1 MHLRDF
7 CSCEHVTRVCSFDN
21 LVSQILFRHAVASGL
36 WEAIAWSYFLSN
48 SSVCWRVVLQAQV
61 HMSYVLKHTRVGVR
75 LIWSDFHS
83 KLLVT
88 IFDSTSL
95 LRKVL
100 TVSVCSCLK
109 NCSYG
114 CKLHPRHLGSKVAK
128 TSRLTLIDDWFPL
141 IELWMLVLLFP
152 RLQWRQGRSE
162 ERVEPSVSRRQ
173 LWMRTVVPV
182 EEKIWRPKSACLLST
197 LSRGRSRGPARPKP
211 HLRQVLVTMNQRL
224 TLRWWPWSR
233 RMIMYVG
240 LGVARRDWTTSITLE
255 ARNILAMVAHHV
267 SARHVVGSNK
277 GTETHQPRGSA
288 RTLWPTSRI
297 RTSRPFAPCGSS
309 LKVIGVHI
317 CFHWTSSQ
325 LICFCKY

>member
-1 MHLRDF
+1 
-7 CSCEHVTRVCSFDN
+7 
-21 LVSQILFRHAVASGL
+21 
-36 WEAIAWSYFLSN
+36 
-48 SSVCWRVVLQAQV
+48 
-61 HMSYVLKHTRVGVR
+61 MSYVLKHTRVGVR

-114 CKLHPRHLGSKVAK
+114 CKLHPRHSGSKVAK
-128 TSRLTLIDDWFPL
+128 TSRLTLIDDCFPL
-141 IELWMLVLLFP
+141 IELWMLILLKISCG
-152 RLQWRQGRSE
+152 QWRQGWSE
-162 ERVEPSVSRRQ
+162 GRVVPSIACQ

-240 LGVARRDWTTSITLE
+240 LGVARRDWTNSITLE

-325 LICFCKY
+325 LICFCK